1 MSILNKPPRPSFP
14 RPASIGALR
23 IMMPGVATDNA
34 IAAAF
39 QKVDRLAIEKPALA
53 PENVDRFEKL
63 SPADMPVVRGLS
75 QLVSADFPFDE
86 SQLAAVN
93 GMMEQQYACLTGA
106 AGTGKTTVT
115 KKLVNDLLTSI
126 STINMRNYWKVDEET
141 GESTIGN
148 KYVPSIAVIT
158 FTGKA
163 SQMVKKNFPVDWHG
177 NIMTIHRCLA
187 FKPEFYTDFDVGT
200 GKMKEKMRFVP
211 TYDSTM
217 KLPWDII
224 VIDEAGML
232 GLDLWNQLWDAMPST
247 TRVYMI
253 GDINQLPPVH
263 GRSIFGFAMTRWPT
277 FELTHIHRQKVTTE
291 VNGEGVEIEVKNPIV
306 EAAWDVIHGR
316 RPTSSPQAEL
326 LDPNKPGFYMQ
337 EIKGNVQVASKT
349 IRAAM
354 MLLREKGIMDP
365 HRDTAIVAINGHDPA
380 SPAYGVGQIPLN
392 NSMAQMFNTDPSRPR
407 YRIYAGREHRDLA
420 TGDKVMATQ
429 NDHESGITNGMT
441 GIVRDIQPNGAWFG
455 DMTRY
460 GKIDDLRAMNSADD
474 DARLDA
480 ELAAGNFEL
489 TADDIMGELESDA
502 KKLDEEGRGP
512 SSHIVTVEFAHDT
525 DQPVTKIFSTAAEV
539 ATIQLAY
546 FVTGHK
552 MQGGE
557 APIVVI
563 LAHDSTRRMIYRE
576 WLYTCITRAQVK
588 CILFYSRIALAGGIG
603 TQRIKGKNLDEKI
616 QSFMALSDTRNNPLA
631 LKIRLPEPMKIEKE
645 VA

>member
-1 MSILNKPPRPSFP
+1 MSILNRPKLP
-14 RPASIGALR
+14 GARPASIGGLR

-39 QKVDRLAIEKPALA
+39 QKQDREAILNPAIA
-53 PENVDRFEKL
+53 PENIDRHEKL
-63 SPADMPVVRGLS
+63 TPEQMPVVRGLS
-75 QLVSADFPFDE
+75 KLVDDNFPFDE
-86 SQLAAVN
+86 SQLAAVY

-126 STINMRNYWKVDEET
+126 STINMRNYWKVDDET
-141 GESTIGN
+141 GESTLSN
-148 KYVPSIAVIT
+148 NYVPSIAVIT

-177 NIMTIHRCLA
+177 NIMTIHRCLG
-187 FKPEFYTDFDVGT
+187 FKPEFYEDFDVQS
-200 GKMKEKMRFVP
+200 GKMKDKMRFVP

-232 GLDLWNQLWDAMPST
+232 GLDLWNQLWDALPAS

-291 VNGEGVEIEVKNPIV
+291 VNGEGVEVEVKNPIV

-316 RPTSSPQAEL
+316 KPTSSAQAEL
-326 LDPNKPGFYMQ
+326 LDPAKSGFYMQ
-337 EIKGNVQVASKT
+337 EIKGNVHVASKT

-354 MLLREKGIMDP
+354 ALLREKGILDP

-380 SPAYGVGQIPLN
+380 SPAYPIGQIPLN
-392 NSMAQMFNTDPSRPR
+392 NSMATMFNTNPDCPR
-407 YRIYAGREHRDLA
+407 YRIYAGREHRDFA
-420 TGDKVMATQ
+420 QGDKVMATQ

-441 GIVRDIQPNGAWFG
+441 GIIEEIKPNGDWFG

-460 GKIDDLRAMNSADD
+460 GKISDLRAMNSADD

-489 TADDIMGELESDA
+489 DADEIMAELDSDA

-512 SSHIVTVEFAHDT
+512 ASHIVTVLFAHDT
-525 DQPVTKIFSTAAEV
+525 DQPVRKVFSTAAEV

-557 APIVVI
+557 APVVII
-563 LAHDSTRRMIYRE
+563 LAHDATRRMIYRE

-588 CILFYSRIALAGGIG
+588 CILFYSRIALTGGLG

-616 QSFMALSDTRNNPLA
+616 QAFMALSDTRNNPLA
-631 LKIRLPEPMKIEKE
+631 LKIRLPEAMKIVKE
-645 VA
+645 DA